1 MGSILTPALDAI
13 RKSAPAVSKHAAE
26 TGCCQVELGDD
37 LTVLAYYEACKV
49 GAEEHIEVT
58 DISINGHTV
67 PAYMI
72 ARDVV
77 EAWAGQ
83 IAAERADD
91 ARSSRE
97 AAEYAAWEATQ

>member
-13 RKSAPAVSKHAAE
+13 RKIAPASKHAAE
-26 TGCCQVELGDD
+26 TGCCQVELGDI
-37 LTVLAYYEACKV
+37 TVLAYYEACMV

-58 DISINGHTV
+58 DISISGHTV

-72 ARDVV
+72 ASDVV

-83 IAAERADD
+83 IAVERADD
-91 ARSSRE
+91 ARTSRE
-97 AAEYAAWEATQ
+97 AAEYAAWEAQQ